1 MKTLYNGKP
10 VHHILWGGGNNG
22 GWPVQTVFFHFKNNK
37 NVITFEEYWAD
48 PTIESFTFLSA
59 MGKAEYTPTVIIKND
74 AFVNIDVECKFY
86 SYSFDD
92 HVNYID
98 SVRSTIGART
108 SKSIELPN
116 VYAEKWDKRFK
127 IDVYTIGVD
136 HVGTDPVSYATKD
149 AILRGEET
157 TTTDA
162 RSLSIAPVSKE
173 GEFKLYAE

>member
-10 VHHILWGGGNNG
+10 VHHILWGGEV
-22 GWPVQTVFFHFKNNK
+22 WPVKTVFFHFKNNK
-37 NVITFEEYWAD
+37 NVVTFEEYWAD
-48 PTIESFTFLSA
+48 PTIEKFTFLAA

-74 AFVNIDVECKFY
+74 TFVNIDVECKLY

-92 HVNYID
+92 HINYID
-98 SVRSTIGART
+98 SVRSTIEART

-116 VYAEKWDKRFK
+116 VYANTWDTRFK

-136 HVGTDPVSYATKD
+136 YFDTDPVAHATRD

-157 TTTDA
+157 TTTTNA

-173 GEFKLYAE
+173 GEFELYAE